1 MENIKITRA
10 ATLKEKPDSSK
21 LVFGKNMT
29 DHMFLVD
36 YDEGQGWHDP
46 RIVPYGP
53 LQIDPAAKV
62 LHYAEEIFEGLKAY
76 TTKDGRIV
84 CFRPELNARRMA
96 ASCRRLCMPEYPEEQ
111 FLEAVKQTV
120 LANAQWVPPYGYGA
134 SLYLRPVMFG
144 TGAVLGKTEEEKG
157 T

>member
-76 TTKDGRIV
+76 LFSIWDTCVGISLD
-84 CFRPELNARRMA
+84 AY
-96 ASCRRLCMPEYPEEQ
+96 CRS
-111 FLEAVKQTV
+111 T
-120 LANAQWVPPYGYGA
+120 
-134 SLYLRPVMFG
+134 S
-144 TGAVLGKTEEEKG
+144 
-157 T
+157 